1 MSPLLASRRFRSIAG
16 LVCIAVLL
24 VAVNLI
30 AARFGTVRVDLT
42 RDHLYTLSHGTEATL
57 AKIDEPITLKLY
69 YSTKLGDALPSYA
82 VYYRRVRELLDQYV
96 AGSGGE
102 LRLETF
108 DPLPFSDVE
117 DRAVAFGLQGAPLD
131 TGGETVY
138 FGLAGTNSTDDQQ
151 VIPFFAPERERF
163 LEYDLTKLVHA
174 LAVPKRTVVGLMTA
188 LPLEGDMMAALRGG
202 SGQPMAIV
210 EQLRQ
215 LYKVETV
222 PPASDKIPADVD
234 VLMLVHPQNLSDQ
247 TLFAIDQFVLKGG
260 KALVFVDPYS
270 ELQAATQPPRENS
283 GGVPE
288 DSSNLSRLFQRWG
301 LQMAPNFVAGDR
313 DAARRVAVPAPGRGT
328 QAMDY
333 IAWLNLKNDDLS
345 HDSPITT
352 DLDHVAMATAGIIEP
367 VTGAGT
373 KFEPL
378 ITTSENSEKIPVEKV
393 TGLPDVAK
401 LLSGFQPEEQRLTL
415 AARVSGVVDTAFPEG
430 PPQTAAAKAAAEK
443 SGAEKPTDEPAKP
456 ASPPA
461 DFVKRSA
468 GPINVVAV
476 ADTDMLDDRF
486 WAQTQNYLGRT
497 VIVPTAN
504 NGDFVANAIDV
515 LAGGADLIDLRSR
528 GSAARPFTLVDNL
541 QRAADQRYAAEQQ
554 SLEQKLKDTEAKLH
568 DLTGKAPGDA
578 TAPPAAD
585 QAKTIA
591 QFRADLLT
599 TRQQLRAVQAALRQ
613 DIERLKSV
621 LEFCDIAL
629 IPLLVMAAALVLGV
643 WRNRRRRS
651 RRQPAFA

>member
-1 MSPLLASRRFRSIAG
+1 MAIAG

-24 VAVNLI
+24 VAVNVI
-30 AARFGTVRVDLT
+30 AAQFGAARVDLT
-42 RDHLYTLSHGTEATL
+42 RDKLYTLSRGTKATL

-69 YSTKLGDALPSYA
+69 YSTRLGDGLPSYA
-82 VYYRRVRELLDQYV
+82 VYERRVRELLDQYV
-96 AGSGGE
+96 AAAGGK
-102 LRLETF
+102 LRLETY
-108 DPLPFSDVE
+108 DPQPFSDVE
-117 DRAVAFGLQGAPLD
+117 DRAVALGLQGAPLD
-131 TGGETVY
+131 TGGEQVY
-138 FGLAGTNSTDDQQ
+138 FGLAGTNSIDDQQ

-174 LAVPKRTVVGLMTA
+174 LAVPKKTVVGLMTA

-202 SGQPMAIV
+202 SAQPMAIV

-270 ELQAATQPPRENS
+270 ELQAGTQPPRTNS
-283 GGVPE
+283 GGLPE
-288 DSSNLSRLFQRWG
+288 DSSSLSRLFQRWG
-301 LQMAPNFVAGDR
+301 LQMAPNVVAGDR
-313 DAARRVAVPAPGRGT
+313 DAARRVGVPVPGRGT
-328 QAMDY
+328 QAIDY
-333 IAWLNLKNDDLS
+333 VAWLNLSGDDLN
-345 HDSPITT
+345 HDSPITA
-352 DLDHVAMATAGIIEP
+352 DLDHVAMATAGILEP
-367 VTGAGT
+367 VTEAGT

-378 ITTSENSEKIPVEKV
+378 ISTSTDSEKIPVEDV
-393 TGLPDVAK
+393 TGIPEVAK
-401 LLSGFQPEEQRLTL
+401 LLSGFRPEGKRYTL

-430 PPQTAAAKAAAEK
+430 PPQTAAAKPAE
-443 SGAEKPTDEPAKP
+443 DKP
-456 ASPPA
+456 AGEQPKPAPPA

-468 GPINVVAV
+468 APINVVAV

-486 WAQTQNYLGRT
+486 WAQSQNYFGRN
-497 VIVPTAN
+497 VIVPSAN
-504 NGDFVANAIDV
+504 NGDFVADAIDV

-528 GSAARPFTLVDNL
+528 GTAARPFTLVESL
-541 QRAADQRYAAEQQ
+541 QRDADERYAAEQQ
-554 SLEQKLKDTEAKLH
+554 NLQQKLKDTQAKLR
-568 DLTGKAPGDA
+568 DLTGKEAGNAAAPL
-578 TAPPAAD
+578 AAD
-585 QAKTIA
+585 QSKAIE

-613 DIERLKSV
+613 DIERLKAL

-629 IPLLVMAAALVLGV
+629 IPLLVMAVALVLGI
-643 WRNRRRRS
+643 WRRRRRRS
-651 RRQPAFA
+651 RRQPAVA